1 MSEHKIHELADA
13 IGTMALEYAEKSDFT
28 PNEVV
33 NALAVA
39 FVIVAFTLK
48 GDDADLGDLKGKLTD
63 AVAGI
68 FDETAETIHEKA

>member
-39 FVIVAFTLK
+39 FVLVAFTLK
-48 GDDADLGDLKGKLTD
+48 DDEADLGDLKGKLIN

-68 FDETAETIHEKA
+68 FDENVEIMNEKA